1 MVENGPGSI
10 DTHAAHRYSSGM
22 IDNEHWIATLARSR
36 ARDFER
42 YNKFGNEYWSATF
55 QLVKAEARSRARD
68 FERYNKFGI
77 CTGTLIDGSQWCLFL

>member
-22 IDNEHWIATLARSR
+22 DDNEYWR
-36 ARDFER
+36 
-42 YNKFGNEYWSATF
+42 KYWSAT
-55 QLVKAEARSRARD
+55 LRMVKGEARSRARD

-77 CTGTLIDGSQWCLFL
+77 YTGTLMVRDGSQWCLFL